1 VEDYKWI
8 KKMVTLHNKS
18 RLVNV
23 LANYEQHVYYSYFIF
38 VSINKIQLLIVCQIL
53 KIIWKDI

>member
-1 VEDYKWI
+1 
-8 KKMVTLHNKS
+8 MVTLHNKS